1 MLLRVIFTRQNST
14 QICKH
19 ARTHL
24 EDEEGSG
31 GSLPEEFQEVRHHH
45 LSTVGP
51 IALLGGMQVCLL
63 LVASPGLEEA
73 HWLSDGERHREETL
87 TLLAVEDVADLL
99 ELKGKDSLTVLIL
112 RREQER
118 DRERERACT

>member
-1 MLLRVIFTRQNST
+1 MSHYYLTKRHANTRVRA
-14 QICKH
+14 H
-19 ARTHL
+19 AHTHL
-24 EDEEGSG
+24 EDKEGSG

-73 HWLSDGERHREETL
+73 HWLSDGERHGEETL
-87 TLLAVEDVADLL
+87 PLLTVEDVADLL
-99 ELKGKDSLTVLIL
+99 ELKGKDSLAVLIL
-112 RREQER
+112 KREQER
-118 DRERERACT
+118 QRDRERVST